1 MVFIPAERMYR
12 LLSAVKYRMY
22 PDPVRED
29 AGIYAVSAETD
40 GAAMSLSPSK
50 KSQDRHTWDKS
61 MLKLQLEA
69 VCKLFCPW
77 RAGVFMNRFFSSFLL
92 SLFLPC
98 ILLFTSFSRHAC
110 AGEEIAVHG
119 FLSQGYMNSA
129 GNNFLA
135 DSKDGTFQINEVGLT
150 IASQVNDQLRLGLQA
165 LSRDLGR
172 DGNNEIRL
180 DWGYADYHHADWLGV
195 RLGKIKRPM
204 GLYNEERDSD
214 FLRPMAF
221 LPQSIYDEVR
231 RDMLVAYQ
239 GVGLYGNVPVS
250 RLGDL
255 DYQVFRGEFNFP
267 DDSLFTLS
275 LKQTANAIA
284 QQKSLPPV
292 TDLKV
297 TNSYVEG
304 AWFVLNTGFE
314 GLRLGASFLKGRQEL
329 FLNGN
334 PLPQGELTVKNRM
347 IYSVEYSVGS
357 LTIAS
362 ELGETDRRQI
372 ILGNTNADGK
382 TLERYVMA
390 TYELNKR
397 VSLSAVYD
405 EYYND
410 KHDRGGNS
418 FASQGKPYLGWR
430 KDLGIGLRYDVNP
443 NWALKAEWHKVDG
456 GALYMTVLNPTGV
469 QRDWNYMILKSSF
482 NF

>member
-1 MVFIPAERMYR
+1 
-12 LLSAVKYRMY
+12 
-22 PDPVRED
+22 
-29 AGIYAVSAETD
+29 
-40 GAAMSLSPSK
+40 
-50 KSQDRHTWDKS
+50 
-61 MLKLQLEA
+61 
-69 VCKLFCPW
+69 
-77 RAGVFMNRFFSSFLL
+77 
-92 SLFLPC
+92 
-98 ILLFTSFSRHAC
+98 
-110 AGEEIAVHG
+110 
-119 FLSQGYMNSA
+119 MNSK

-135 DSKDGTFQINEVGLT
+135 ESKEGTFQINEVGLT
-150 IASQVNDQLRLGLQA
+150 IASQVNDQLRLGLQV
-165 LSRDLGR
+165 LSRDLGG
-172 DGNNEIRL
+172 DGNNEFRL
-180 DWGYADYHHADWLGV
+180 DWGYADYHYADWLGV
-195 RLGKIKRPM
+195 RMGKIKRPM

-250 RLGDL
+250 FLGDL
-255 DYQVFRGEFNFP
+255 DYQVFKGEFNFP

-275 LKQTANAIA
+275 LKENANAVA
-284 QQKSLPPV
+284 AKKGLLPF

-297 TNSYVEG
+297 TNKYVEG

-314 GLRLGASFLKGRQEL
+314 GLRLGVSFLKGKQEL

-334 PLPQGELTVKNRM
+334 SLSQGELTVKGRT
-347 IYSVEYSVGS
+347 ICSLEYSVGKFT
-357 LTIAS
+357 LAS

-372 ILGNTNADGK
+372 ILNTTNVDGK
-382 TLERYVMA
+382 TLERYIMA
-390 TYELNKR
+390 TYEVSKHI
-397 VSLSAVYD
+397 SLSAVYD

-418 FASQGKPYLGWR
+418 FVSQGKPAYLGWR
-430 KDLGIGLRYDVNP
+430 KDLGLGLRYDVNS

-456 GALYMTVLNPTGV
+456 GALYMTVLNPNGV

>member
-1 MVFIPAERMYR
+1 
-12 LLSAVKYRMY
+12 
-22 PDPVRED
+22 
-29 AGIYAVSAETD
+29 
-40 GAAMSLSPSK
+40 
-50 KSQDRHTWDKS
+50 
-61 MLKLQLEA
+61 MLKLSLEI
-69 VCKLFCPW
+69 VCKLFRPR
-77 RAGVFMNRFFSSFLL
+77 RAGVHMNRFFASFLL
-92 SLFLPC
+92 SFFLPC

-110 AGEEIAVHG
+110 AGEEIAIHG
-119 FLSQGYMNSA
+119 FLSQGYMNSV

-150 IASQVNDQLRLGLQA
+150 IASQVNDQLRLGLQV

-180 DWGYADYHHADWLGV
+180 DWGYADYHYADWLGV

-255 DYQVFRGEFNFP
+255 DYQIFRGEFNFP
-267 DDSLFTLS
+267 DDSLFALS

-284 QQKSLPPV
+284 QQQSLPPV

-297 TNSYVEG
+297 TNQYVEG

-314 GLRLGASFLKGRQEL
+314 GLRLGASFLKGKQEL

-347 IYSVEYSVGS
+347 ICSVEYSVGR
-357 LTIAS
+357 LTIAT

-382 TLERYVMA
+382 TLERYIMA
-390 TYELNKR
+390 TYELSKHI
-397 VSLSAVYD
+397 SLSAVYD

-418 FASQGKPYLGWR
+418 FVLQGKPSYLGWR
-430 KDLGIGLRYDVNP
+430 KDLGLGLRYDVNQ
-443 NWALKAEWHKVDG
+443 NWALKAEWHEVDG